1 MAEGLVDFGAGWVSG
16 AVSIALTQPLD
27 SVLVRVQAGTAA
39 GSSSL
44 AAAIRDLLSSGGG
57 ARSLWKGATPMMWS
71 VPAQNA
77 LLFAGYGAGLGWCSQ
92 GERQQDGD
100 PSSLWHVF
108 AGGCAGGF
116 AQSFVM
122 SPVELVKVRL
132 QLQDRAVLSAAAAG
146 TGSGGGG
153 AFALATGVVRTFGL
167 SGLLSTGLGATMG
180 RDVLPHGVWFASY
193 EWCKQEFSAR
203 EGVKACDNGALS
215 VGAQLASGGIAA
227 TTAWLVGYPFDVIK
241 TRIQAAG
248 MRKVPD
254 GVVATARHMASV
266 DGMGVFYRGFGLK
279 LARAVPM
286 SMIGFFAYEVA
297 AKRLRD
303 MIATS

>member
-1 MAEGLVDFGAGWVSG
+1 ML
-16 AVSIALTQPLD
+16 QPLD

-44 AAAIRDLLSSGGG
+44 PAAIRDLLSSGGG
-57 ARSLWKGATPMMWS
+57 ARLLWKGAAPMMWS

-77 LLFAGYGAGLGWCSQ
+77 LLFAGYGAGLGWCS
-92 GERQQDGD
+92 GGRQQDGA
-100 PSSLWHVF
+100 PSFLWHVF

-132 QLQDRAVLSAAAAG
+132 QLEDRVVLSAAAAG
-146 TGSGGGG
+146 TGTGGGG

-215 VGAQLASGGIAA
+215 VSAQLASGGIAA

-241 TRIQAAG
+241 TRI
-248 MRKVPD
+248 
-254 GVVATARHMASV
+254 
-266 DGMGVFYRGFGLK
+266 
-279 LARAVPM
+279 
-286 SMIGFFAYEVA
+286 
-297 AKRLRD
+297 
-303 MIATS
+303 

>member
-16 AVSIALTQPLD
+16 AASIVLTQPLD

-44 AAAIRDLLSSGGG
+44 PAAIRDLLSSGGG
-57 ARSLWKGATPMMWS
+57 ARSLWKGAAPMMWS

-77 LLFAGYGAGLGWCSQ
+77 LLFAGYGAGLGWCS
-92 GERQQDGD
+92 GGRRQDGA

-132 QLQDRAVLSAAAAG
+132 QLEDRVVLSAAATG
-146 TGSGGGG
+146 TGTGGGG

-215 VGAQLASGGIAA
+215 VAAQLASGGIAA

-248 MRKVPD
+248 MGKVPG
-254 GVVATARHMASV
+254 GVVATAQHMASV

-297 AKRLRD
+297 AKQLRD
-303 MIATS
+303 MLASS